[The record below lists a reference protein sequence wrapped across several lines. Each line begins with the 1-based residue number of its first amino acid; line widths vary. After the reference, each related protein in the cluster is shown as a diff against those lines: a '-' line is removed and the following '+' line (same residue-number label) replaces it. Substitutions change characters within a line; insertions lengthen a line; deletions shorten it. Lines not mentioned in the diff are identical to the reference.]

1 MTVIDPSSMSRSSRS
16 SGSNLSTPHITLE
29 IPTPNYGY
37 YLSPIHEVPTPLP
50 SPSHTPLPSLKRQNA
65 VPTSE
70 SSSGSPQMKRHT
82 DSDMSVSDETATNS
96 TTMERP
102 RVPLITICSE
112 DGIAVQVPTGSKQAE
127 MKVSTLPSSA
137 PPSAPSS
144 APASPSLIKSKP
156 PPLNIIN
163 SNFTRFEK
171 LQRSME
177 QAAIVN
183 PPPVISVTPV
193 VPVFCISEPSPED
206 SPSKSNSCLN
216 WERINIG
223 SPPIRK
229 NRDNPASFINEGPA
243 RRILTA
249 DKSSSLDLPAA
260 PPMITITAN
269 FSEVESD
276 TDTGLLGR

>member
-1 MTVIDPSSMSRSSRS
+1 VTVIDPTSMSRGSRS

-82 DSDMSVSDETATNS
+82 DSDMSVSDEAATNS

-127 MKVSTLPSSA
+127 MKVSTL
-137 PPSAPSS
+137 
-144 APASPSLIKSKP
+144 PASPSLIKSKP